1 MNIRR
6 FNPFRS
12 LPNAREVWAWGMYDL
27 ANQSF
32 TLLITTLFFGI
43 YFSNVVVGDEGRG
56 QLLYGRAF
64 AISSLLVVITSP
76 FLGALADFSGRKK
89 AFLTWLGIGCS
100 LFTMALAIAGPD
112 DTLLAM
118 TLFIAANVCFM
129 GGENFLAA
137 FLPELSTRQTIGRVS
152 AIGWTMGYL
161 GALICLPM
169 ALLIP
174 GLRDQTI
181 GGFRGLFLFA
191 GAWFLI
197 NALPTMLLLRERKQ
211 REVLPAGATLWTI
224 GFLRVLDSARQ
235 AGRFRQLTIFL
246 TFFTIYCCGMQV
258 IIVFSGIIA
267 SKYLSPTALIAFVFV
282 LAAVS
287 AVGSAISGL
296 YQDRIGQ
303 RLTVQVSLLIWIATS
318 IGAVLLPDTNAP
330 MWLLGLVGAG
340 VGLGLGLTGAASR
353 ALVGVL
359 IPDAAGGPPDYSMVM
374 VPRGQFEIVDTW
386 HVVGLRGTGSK
397 DLAVRAA
404 HIPAHRIFS
413 LSQMLATGY
422 APGLEVNR
430 EPEYT
435 QPFFGASV
443 MTLVAPALGAAH
455 GAIDRF
461 AQRLG
466 ERVLA
471 FRETRQGEHVPS
483 QLRLAQAMGHVD
495 AAELLIK
502 RDSHEMKARAVSGE
516 TSTLPER
523 ARYRFDN
530 AWATRLCAQA
540 VDLVFEASGG
550 GALQDSHPIQR
561 AWRDVHAIANHAGLN
576 LDTTAE
582 LLARVRLGLPP
593 NDPVI

>member
-1 MNIRR
+1 LNIRR

-43 YFSNVVVGDEGRG
+43 YFKNVVVGEEGRG

-100 LFTMALAIAGPD
+100 LFTMALALAGPD

-235 AGRFRQLTIFL
+235 AGRFRQLSVFL
-246 TFFTIYCCGMQV
+246 TFFCIYCCGMQV

-359 IPDAAGGPPDYSMVM
+359 TPAHKTAEFFALWGLGYKIAGIFGPLLFGLTSA
-374 VPRGQFEIVDTW
+374 RFGQQW
-386 HVVGLRGTGSK
+386 AMGLVGLFFLIGLVGTCF
-397 DLAVRAA
+397 V
-404 HIPAHRIFS
+404 
-413 LSQMLATGY
+413 Q
-422 APGLEVNR
+422 
-430 EPEYT
+430 
-435 QPFFGASV
+435 
-443 MTLVAPALGAAH
+443 
-455 GAIDRF
+455 
-461 AQRLG
+461 
-466 ERVLA
+466 
-471 FRETRQGEHVPS
+471 
-483 QLRLAQAMGHVD
+483 VD
-495 AAELLIK
+495 AGRRAAELSEREHADKIK
-502 RDSHEMKARAVSGE
+502 EADIAAAARISASELREVERVAGE
-516 TSTLPER
+516 APAPPADER
-523 ARYRFDN
+523 
-530 AWATRLCAQA
+530 
-540 VDLVFEASGG
+540 S
-550 GALQDSHPIQR
+550 
-561 AWRDVHAIANHAGLN
+561 
-576 LDTTAE
+576 
-582 LLARVRLGLPP
+582 
-593 NDPVI
+593 